1 MKIRFDTWFYLAA
14 LPAGAEPKVDDSE
27 VVDARWYEPAAA
39 LAAGEHDEI
48 LLVFPTIKHL
58 EQLSGFASADELLG
72 YAAGLEIR
80 PVEPHVVLSGE
91 QARVVL
97 PGEPGYEA

>member
-1 MKIRFDTWFYLAA
+1 VKIRFDTWFYLAA
-14 LPAGAEPKVDDSE
+14 LPEGADVRVDEAE

-39 LAAGEHDEI
+39 LDAGERGEL

-58 EQLSGFASADELLG
+58 QQFSSFSTANELLS
-72 YAAGLEIR
+72 YAAGLEVR
-80 PVEPHVVLSGE
+80 AVEPHVVMSGE

-97 PGEPGYEA
+97 PGEPGYNS